1 MQSLSN
7 SRGPKRTGPQPRDWR
22 AASLQAK
29 QRGVIGPLLL
39 ENRGAVVKTI
49 RTHYDNLQVKETA
62 SLEVI
67 KGAYRSLQQKW
78 HPDRNLDDPIRAQR
92 VARIIN
98 EAYRVLSDPEL
109 RRQHDDWILR
119 QRQSAEPQSPAKAQA
134 APASP
139 AQPANPTPAPSEAK
153 HQPSQSPAEEQRQND
168 SPQDSWAGAVV
179 GTWLLLAVLSTWSQT
194 LDSTIYTPHSLALV
208 FLVIAGAVGFLGG
221 VTINYLRGRPLAP
234 RKYTVVGVMA
244 AFSVLL
250 LLGEMP
256 RNQTATADR
265 APSGARSNPTTHATQ
280 ESVDDYLDRMWA
292 EAAATFASK
301 PENSWVLQPAYVDR
315 YQHEINVV
323 SQANPEMPYLE
334 MMNLARD
341 SLAEQIRGN

>member
-1 MQSLSN
+1 M
-7 SRGPKRTGPQPRDWR
+7 
-22 AASLQAK
+22 
-29 QRGVIGPLLL
+29 
-39 ENRGAVVKTI
+39 KTI

-92 VARIIN
+92 VSKIIN

-109 RRQHDDWILR
+109 RRHHDNWILR
-119 QRQSAEPQSPAKAQA
+119 QRQSAEPQSAAKAQA
-134 APASP
+134 GAGAPP
-139 AQPANPTPAPSEAK
+139 EQPANPTPAPTEAK
-153 HQPSQSPAEEQRQND
+153 HQPSPSPADGPRREDRPE
-168 SPQDSWAGAVV
+168 DSWAAAVV

-194 LDSTIYTPHSLALV
+194 LDSTHYTPHSLALV
-208 FLVIAGAVGFLGG
+208 FLAIAGAVGFLGG
-221 VTINYLRGRPLAP
+221 ITFNYLRGRPLAP

-244 AFSVLL
+244 AFSMLL

-256 RNQTATADR
+256 RNRTATADR
-265 APSGARSNPTTHATQ
+265 ASTGGGANHTTHAPQ
-280 ESVDDYLDRMWA
+280 ETVDAYLDRMWA

-301 PENSWVLQPAYVDR
+301 PENAWVLQPAYVDR
-315 YQHEINVV
+315 YQHEITVV

-341 SLAEQIRGN
+341 SLADQVRSNPTP